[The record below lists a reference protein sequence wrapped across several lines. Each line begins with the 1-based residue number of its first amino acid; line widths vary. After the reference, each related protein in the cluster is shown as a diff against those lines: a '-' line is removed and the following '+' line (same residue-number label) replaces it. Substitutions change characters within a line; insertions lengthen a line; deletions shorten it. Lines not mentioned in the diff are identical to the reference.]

1 MHVKHGF
8 MTKECRNQM
17 TELTAIKQHR
27 RCANVRQQQ
36 RLQSQCRSMGL
47 SPPSLSGGWNVLETH
62 SVVVQ
67 APIQRTTEC
76 AAVSDCASADEVG
89 HSHICWIHA

>member
-1 MHVKHGF
+1 
-8 MTKECRNQM
+8 M
-17 TELTAIKQHR
+17 TELTAIKHHR

-36 RLQSQCRSMGL
+36 RLHRHCRLLGL
-47 SPPSLSGGWNVLETH
+47 SPPSLSAGWNVLETH

-76 AAVSDCASADEVG
+76 AAVSVRASTDEVG
-89 HSHICWIHA
+89 HSHIGWIHP